1 MELSE
6 DPDEET
12 FRKLEFLSL
21 LFREKETLF
30 FFSCFRVFMP
40 LSNKLC
46 TYSAYGQV
54 LVDRW
59 EDSWDMCM

>member
-21 LFREKETLF
+21 LFREKETQG
-30 FFSCFRVFMP
+30 VFMP